1 MSVYAIGDV
10 QGCYD
15 DLMAL
20 LDHIHF
26 NEQTDQLWFAG
37 DMVNRGPKNLQTVRF
52 IKSLGE
58 NAVSV
63 LGNHDL
69 HLLAMAYGYRTPK
82 KRDTFQDILEAED
95 ADELL
100 EWIRHRPILHH
111 DKNLGYTLIHAGLAP
126 QWDLPMALSCA
137 EELEKTLRGPH
148 YTDFFEEMYGDE
160 PAVWSDS
167 LSGNERLRFIV
178 NCLTRMRF
186 CDENGRLDMEEN
198 GPPGSQPSR
207 LIPWFT
213 VPDRASRDMKIIC
226 GHWSRLSYYN
236 ADGVYALDTGCV
248 WGRGLTA
255 LKIDSIPKRIT
266 IPCAGNQKPKNSAT

>member
-26 NEQTDQLWFAG
+26 NEQFDRLWFAG
-37 DMVNRGPKNLQTVRF
+37 DLVNRGPKNLQTVRF

-58 NAVSV
+58 KAVTV

-69 HLLAMAYGYRTPK
+69 HLLAMAAGCRTPK
-82 KRDTFQDILEAED
+82 STDTFQDILDAKD
-95 ADELL
+95 ADEIF
-100 EWIRHRPILHH
+100 EWMRQRPVLHH
-111 DKNLGYTLIHAGLAP
+111 DSRLGFTLIHAGLVP
-126 QWDLPMALSCA
+126 QWDLTTAQSCA
-137 EELEKTLRGPH
+137 RELEEALHGPN
-148 YTDFFEEMYGDE
+148 YKEFFQEMYGNE

-167 LSGNERLRFIV
+167 LAGYERLRFIV

-186 CDENGRLDMEEN
+186 CDMNGHMDMKET
-198 GPPGSQPSR
+198 GPPGSQPEPY
-207 LIPWFT
+207 LPWFQ
-213 VPDRASRDMKIIC
+213 VPNRASRDMKIIC
-226 GHWSRLSYYN
+226 GHWSTLSYYA
-236 ADGVYALDTGCV
+236 ADGIYALDTGCV

-255 LKIDSIPKRIT
+255 LKLDTIPKRIT
-266 IPCAGNQKPKNSAT
+266 IPCSV